1 MTTPGWYAVRFPMKE
16 LDVHNDLLGDHE
28 RLREV
33 FREEGYLFFRD
44 VLDHDAVEAVRDK
57 YLSILVGDYGV
68 VDPGRRDPVWNGTD
82 VSEFPVKVPEIYGSG
97 TWEAFTGNP
106 RIHAFFEGVM
116 GEPISWIPSTEYRLN
131 PPVAEAPEDLFGG
144 RHQDG
149 FFNEGIPFRICWIPF
164 ADIPENAGGLAIAP
178 GVNKRGYLHDV
189 SQPPKYPIPAG
200 AVPDSA
206 WARPATYHPGDVV
219 IFSEATPHAGLPN
232 QSGVFRL
239 SMDIRFSAQ
248 SDPQPVVGVLS
259 AVGDG
264 TITLDTGAEE
274 VTLIVDDRS
283 YLRLKDGAQL
293 PVAKMREFLP
303 LGERMMAGRDGDRA
317 LVVRPV
323 KG

>member
-1 MTTPGWYAVRFPMKE
+1 
-16 LDVHNDLLGDHE
+16 
-28 RLREV
+28 
-33 FREEGYLFFRD
+33 
-44 VLDHDAVEAVRDK
+44 
-57 YLSILVGDYGV
+57 
-68 VDPGRRDPVWNGTD
+68 
-82 VSEFPVKVPEIYGSG
+82 VKVPEIYGSG
-97 TWEAFTGNP
+97 TWEAFTANP

-131 PPVAEAPEDLFGG
+131 PPVAEPPDDLLGG

-149 FFNEGIPFRICWIPF
+149 FFNEGIPFRICWVPF
-164 ADIPENAGGLAIAP
+164 ADIPESAGGLAIAP
-178 GVNKRGYLHDV
+178 GVNRRGYLHDR

-200 AVPDSA
+200 AIKDSE
-206 WARPATYHPGDVV
+206 WARPRVYHAGDVV

-248 SDPQPVVGVLS
+248 AGPQPVVGVLS
-259 AVGDG
+259 AVGAG
-264 TITLDTGAEE
+264 TITLDTGQEQ
-274 VTLIVDDRS
+274 VTLTVDERS

-293 PVAKMREFLP
+293 PVAQLQEL
-303 LGERMMAGRDGDRA
+303 LQVGERMMAGRDGDRA